1 MQNLSCNLHEKIIIF
16 ISITLHLASLWNRG
30 SRQLGNGRGCLGVR
44 CFLFPPACAPLG
56 RRSRSCVLELPPFLP
71 LFMRLPSGLEPDVFW
86 KPRAQANKSLQER
99 VFFYVF
105 ALPFSSNSNYLAAKN
120 FQFSSN
126 FPANITLYCEN
137 RATFSWLANWSKVDD
152 AKATSSLSF
161 SSWIEKRGE

>member
-1 MQNLSCNLHEKIIIF
+1 MALS
-16 ISITLHLASLWNRG
+16 LALKQRFKATRKWPR
-30 SRQLGNGRGCLGVR
+30 LPGCQV
-44 CFLFPPACAPLG
+44 FSFPPCLRTSRAPLALL
-56 RRSRSCVLELPPFLP
+56 RARTPPFLP

-86 KPRAQANKSLQER
+86 KPRARANKSLQER

-137 RATFSWLANWSKVDD
+137 RATFIGLAN
-152 AKATSSLSF
+152 
-161 SSWIEKRGE
+161 

>member
-1 MQNLSCNLHEKIIIF
+1 MDGRFKEQAISEFQNVQLSKPGKVQNLSCNLHEKIIIF
-16 ISITLHLASLWNRG
+16 ISITLQRFKATRKWPRLP
-30 SRQLGNGRGCLGVR
+30 GCQV
-44 CFLFPPACAPLG
+44 FSFPPCLRTSRAPLTLL
-56 RRSRSCVLELPPFLP
+56 RARTPPFLP

-86 KPRAQANKSLQER
+86 KPRARANKSLQER

-137 RATFSWLANWSKVDD
+137 RATF
-152 AKATSSLSF
+152 
-161 SSWIEKRGE
+161 I

>member
-1 MQNLSCNLHEKIIIF
+1 MQNLSCHLHEKIIIF

-56 RRSRSCVLELPPFLP
+56 RRSRSCACVLELPLSFPFLCA
-71 LFMRLPSGLEPDVFW
+71 SQEGLSRTFCANQG
-86 KPRAQANKSLQER
+86 AQANKSLQER

-137 RATFSWLANWSKVDD
+137 RATFSWLANVKMH
-152 AKATSSLSF
+152 AN
-161 SSWIEKRGE
+161 